1 MIKTAI
7 LAATALTAAAF
18 AFQTS
23 QAYATHSWGNYHWQR
38 TENPK
43 RLDLG
48 DNRTTTNWDLYL
60 ETARDKWNDVEDIY
74 TGASQNYP
82 EVIETTIVDGT
93 SNRNCKA
100 TSGRVEVCN
109 GSYGF
114 NGWLGLAQIW
124 ISGVHITQGVAKLND
139 SYFDTGT
146 YNTSAWRNLVM
157 CQEVA
162 HTFGL
167 DHQDVA
173 FSNPNL
179 GTCMDYTNDPDGP
192 PTNESPNAHDF
203 EQLAKIYAHTT
214 EVSPKSVRGKGNG
227 GGGFEFAKW
236 VADDFENDWGQAVA
250 FTSKGQPRLFVK
262 DLGGDDKRITHVLWT
277 EDAPP
282 RRD

>member
-18 AFQTS
+18 AFQIS
-23 QAYATHSWGNYHWQR
+23 QAYATHSWGNYHWSR
-38 TENPK
+38 TQNPK
-43 RLDLG
+43 HLDLG
-48 DNRTTTNWDLYL
+48 DNLATKWDSYL
-60 ETARDKWNDVEDIY
+60 TTARDKWNDVANTY
-74 TGASQNYP
+74 TGASPKYP
-82 EVIETTIVDGT
+82 KVIETTIVDGT
-93 SNRNCKA
+93 SNRNCKP

-109 GSYGF
+109 ASYGF

-146 YNTSAWRNLVM
+146 YNTPQWRNLVM

-162 HTFGL
+162 HAFGL
-167 DHQDVA
+167 DHQDEN

-179 GTCMDYTNDPDGP
+179 GTCMDYTSNPAG
-192 PTNESPNAHDF
+192 NEYPNAHDF
-203 EQLAKIYAHTT
+203 EQLAAIYAHTT

-227 GGGFEFAKW
+227 GRGFEFAKW
-236 VADDFENDWGQAVA
+236 VPDDDSPDDWGRAIA
-250 FTSKGQPRLFVK
+250 FTSKGQPHLFVK